1 MFDSGISASTFVA
14 DLKGEVDIAIPIP
27 NKTYIDWLNALEQLL
42 YTEIIKEQK
51 AIVVTQEDMTN
62 PFDLSTPT
70 LDTGENAIR
79 VDDIHAV
86 YADDIQLIKS
96 TLTSGTIFQN
106 TYFKENNKLGYNVLF
121 SPYELKIIYFVK
133 PKLKTIESTD
143 TITTGINVMLPIE
156 FIDIAKAKLRGEA
169 YKLANEDG
177 LAAKWL
183 NDYNILLENF
193 KAWVADKSA
202 AFGL

>member
-1 MFDSGISASTFVA
+1 MFDSGISASTLVS

-27 NKTYIDWLNALEQLL
+27 NRTYIDWLNALEQLI

-79 VDDIHAV
+79 VDDIHTV

-121 SPYELKIIYFVK
+121 SPYELKNYI
-133 PKLKTIESTD
+133 LCQAKTKD
-143 TITTGINVMLPIE
+143 N
-156 FIDIAKAKLRGEA
+156 
-169 YKLANEDG
+169 
-177 LAAKWL
+177 
-183 NDYNILLENF
+183 
-193 KAWVADKSA
+193 
-202 AFGL
+202 